1 MVESF
6 SRIKRKGRFDTLLS
20 YIRSPVAKDKP
31 APSKMHRIVSHLHL
45 SVLCTISHDRKY
57 TFIYTFSIHSWISS
71 LAHPLLRANSYEP
84 HFIWN
89 SLRFIHHLLRFVE
102 DGRTW
107 RGRRRLGE
115 RQLKKNSAGEEK
127 KEGGAIESGGRCY
140 CDVYYVSRIYFVP
153 RNYLSHSVHIRFNSR
168 SRQSNLSSLALT
180 CIDRVRALRVWA
192 LT

>member
-1 MVESF
+1 MALLHFSLALFVRSAHDPLLLAVSSEFSLYTMYYTPDVLDLVESF

-45 SVLCTISHDRKY
+45 SVLCTILHDRKY

-71 LAHPLLRANSYEP
+71 LAHPLLMANPYEP

-102 DGRTW
+102 EGRTW
-107 RGRRRLGE
+107 RG
-115 RQLKKNSAGEEK
+115 
-127 KEGGAIESGGRCY
+127 
-140 CDVYYVSRIYFVP
+140 
-153 RNYLSHSVHIRFNSR
+153 
-168 SRQSNLSSLALT
+168 
-180 CIDRVRALRVWA
+180 
-192 LT
+192 